1 MSSDQFMT
9 ASFSE
14 KLNQAKQELGVT
26 QIELCQVL
34 FDVPHRTLQ
43 SWLQG
48 EKEPPKYVQNLI
60 LFRLNS
66 LLGSDR

>member
-1 MSSDQFMT
+1 MT
-9 ASFSE
+9 SNFS
-14 KLNQAKQELGVT
+14 KRLNQAKQELGVT
-26 QIELCQVL
+26 QIEFCKIL

-60 LFRLNS
+60 FFRLSNLLRFDDSS
-66 LLGSDR
+66 LADP